1 MWWFALADASLTPA
15 AHRHDVTRRWLSN
28 QGTGGL
34 IMKKL
39 HIALAITLGTLAL
52 GVLALGLVLQNQAN
66 FSKNYVH
73 DQLIEKQIYF
83 TPVAGLM
90 PNQQQVPCLV
100 ANAGKQL
107 LTGKQAECYARYQIG
122 LDLLVIDNGKT
133 YAEDH
138 YAAYLLRLKAQDA
151 VAKNPDAPETAELVK
166 QSQALSQK
174 AEDIFDGETM
184 RGLLLTVYG
193 FSLIGERGGQAAVA
207 CFAIAG
213 ALVLGACI
221 AVVVGARRRRRPQ
234 SPRDAQQHVAADETE
249 HAEVRDLV
257 GVG

>member
-1 MWWFALADASLTPA
+1 
-15 AHRHDVTRRWLSN
+15 
-28 QGTGGL
+28 
-34 IMKKL
+34 MKKL